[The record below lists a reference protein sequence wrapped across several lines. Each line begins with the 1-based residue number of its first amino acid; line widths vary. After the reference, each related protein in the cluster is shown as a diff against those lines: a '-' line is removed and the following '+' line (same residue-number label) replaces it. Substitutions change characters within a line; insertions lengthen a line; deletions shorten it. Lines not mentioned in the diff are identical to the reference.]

1 MAKSGKLFFSG
12 RSFLEG
18 KIHIFD
24 LKVLFS
30 KNLSE
35 WLFLKVICVKFKVDG
50 TKVVSVFGFGP
61 YFGSKWLFLS
71 FFGVFT

>member
-1 MAKSGKLFFSG
+1 MTKSGKLFFSG

-50 TKVVSVFGFGP
+50 TKVVSVFEFG
-61 YFGSKWLFLS
+61 LFLS